1 MSLAFMRF
9 LGKDRILREHR
20 TASGKGCAIPKH
32 QLMAPRAAAANQVF
46 PVTPIG
52 SKQEEREL
60 GIENVS

>member
-9 LGKDRILREHR
+9 LGKERILQEHR
-20 TASGKGCAIPKH
+20 TASGKGCALLKH
-32 QLMAPRAAAANQVF
+32 QPMAPGAAAANQVF

-60 GIENVS
+60 GVENV